1 MTFSPSSIVSTHNQ
15 APGET
20 YGMTNL
26 IIYLWY
32 EIVNYLK

>member
-1 MTFSPSSIVSTHNQ
+1 MIFPPSSIVSTNYQ

-26 IIYLWY
+26 TIYLY